1 MGLSAAVHRPLIIR
15 FKYLGSLRALLFIL
29 AISAV
34 PPALSAQ
41 TATCALVLSG
51 RVFDEH
57 DGEALPYAEV
67 FIASLGKGGVAN
79 EHGQYRIEG
88 LCPGTYQVRVS
99 HLGCAPVTRELRI
112 TDSATIDF
120 KLEHHAEE
128 LRELEVIRARP
139 DEQVGQPAKTLD
151 REEMERVAGAG
162 ISELLARVPG
172 VTVLAT
178 GPNIG
183 KPVIHGLSGNRVLI
197 LNQGIRQ
204 EDQQWGSEHAPSLDP
219 LSADRITVVKGAASV
234 QYGSDAIGGAV
245 IAEPV
250 ELPRAAGIG
259 GELRSI
265 GRWNG
270 RGGGGSG
277 LLEGGMKGLTGFG
290 WRVQGSGRFLGDGEG
305 ARYALSNTGQR
316 EWSGSAS
323 VGYRDHL
330 RGASVYYSR
339 FTRELGIL
347 RAAHIGSTTDLQRA
361 IDSGEPWYTAPFS
374 YAIDAPRQTVTH
386 HLLRAQ
392 GSLAL
397 SERSRLEVSY
407 GYQANDRQEYDIR
420 RAGRSATPA
429 LDLWLATH
437 TAEGVLK
444 HWLGKHVHGKAGVA
458 ALAQENTNIPGTGVR
473 PLMPDFSKESLGAFV
488 IEHMPIGERLEFEA
502 GARVEGA
509 VLKVRRFD
517 RAGQYQT
524 PEHRFTN
531 AAFACGASYHLS
543 DSARIRLGLASAY
556 RPPHVSELYSEG
568 LHHSAAAIEEGDA
581 ELGSERSVKA
591 TLDAEAALF
600 GGRLRIDA
608 TFHASRIEGFIYLR
622 PEGTR
627 LTVRG
632 AFPVFRYTAT
642 DALMGGADASATL
655 RIWKRLAWRAR
666 GSTVLGR
673 DQRRDEWLFLMP
685 ADRVEH
691 GLLFVTAAA
700 GKWLEI
706 EAAATHHAVFEQRR
720 IPVGLDFAPP
730 PSTYHLFALSA
741 SASRALGKGELRIGL
756 QASNLF
762 NQAYRDYLDRFRYFA
777 DARGTDIVLS
787 VRYAFGT
794 RRSDPLN

>member
-1 MGLSAAVHRPLIIR
+1 MQATRFLLSAFAVVIAAW
-15 FKYLGSLRALLFIL
+15 S
-29 AISAV
+29 
-34 PPALSAQ
+34 SAQ
-41 TATCALVLSG
+41 SCDFELSG
-51 RVFDEH
+51 RVIDEH
-57 DGEALPYAEV
+57 DMQPLAYAEV
-67 FIASLGKGGVAN
+67 FITSLGKGAVTNDQG
-79 EHGQYRIEG
+79 HYRIEG
-88 LCPGTYQVRVS
+88 LCPGTYQVRVH
-99 HLGCAPVTRELRI
+99 HLGCEPVTREVRL
-112 TDSATIDF
+112 TSSTTIDF

-128 LRELEVIRARP
+128 LRELEVIQARP
-139 DEQVGQPAKTLD
+139 DEQVGQPAKSVD
-151 REEMERVAGAG
+151 REDMERAAGTG
-162 ISELLARVPG
+162 IADLLARVPG

-178 GPNIG
+178 GPSIG

-245 IAEPV
+245 IVEPV
-250 ELPRAAGIG
+250 ELPRTAGIS
-259 GELRSI
+259 GELR
-265 GRWNG
+265 GLGQWNG

-277 LLEGGMKGLTGFG
+277 LLEGGVKGITGLG
-290 WRVQGSGRFLGDGEG
+290 WRVQGSGRYLGDSEA
-305 ARYALSNTGQR
+305 ARYTLSNTGQR

-323 VGYRDHL
+323 VGYRDHR
-330 RGASVYYSR
+330 RGASVFYSR

-361 IDSGEPWYTAPFS
+361 IESGEPWYTAPFS

-386 HLLRAQ
+386 HLLRVQ
-392 GSLAL
+392 GSIAL
-397 SERSRLEVSY
+397 TDRNRLEVNY

-437 TAEGVLK
+437 TAEAVLK
-444 HWLGKHVHGKAGVA
+444 HWIGEHVHGKVGVT

-473 PLMPDFSKESLGAFV
+473 PLIPDFRKESIGAFI
-488 IEHMPIGERLEFEA
+488 IEHMPVGERLELEA
-502 GARVEGA
+502 GARAEGT
-509 VLKVRRFD
+509 LLHVRRFD
-517 RAGQYQT
+517 REGQLQA

-531 AAFACGASYHLS
+531 AAFALGASYQLS
-543 DSARIRLGLASAY
+543 DSARLRLGLASAF

-581 ELGSERSVKA
+581 LLGSERSLKA

-608 TFHASRIEGFIYLR
+608 TVHASRIKGFIYLR
-622 PEGTR
+622 PDGTR
-627 LTVRG
+627 LTIRG

-642 DALMGGADASATL
+642 DALMGGLDASATL
-655 RIWKRLAWRAR
+655 KLSKRFAWRMR
-666 GSTVLGR
+666 GSTVHAR

-685 ADRVEH
+685 ADRLEN
-691 GLLFVTAAA
+691 GLLFRTASG
-700 GKWLEI
+700 GKWRAF
-706 EAAATHHAVFEQRR
+706 EAGATHQAVFEQRR
-720 IPVGLDFAPP
+720 IPEGLDFAPP

-741 SASRALGKGELRIGL
+741 SASRTLGKGELRIGL
-756 QASNLF
+756 QANNLF
-762 NQAYRDYLDRFRYFA
+762 NTAYRDYLDRFRYFT

-787 VRYAFGT
+787 VRYAFG
-794 RRSDPLN
+794 RFAEKRLHDAG